1 MQGASAC
8 RSGVSGL
15 GRLRQLLQ
23 GQAGDAGSG
32 WLWWGM
38 QRIHWWMDPVLQ
50 IQRQPGAASAKG
62 AAGSVGKCQLAGSAV
77 LVQACMCVK

>member
-23 GQAGDAGSG
+23 GR
-32 WLWWGM
+32 WCR
-38 QRIHWWMDPVLQ
+38 QRLAVVGYAEDPLVDG
-50 IQRQPGAASAKG
+50 PSAADPT
-62 AAGSVGKCQLAGSAV
+62 AAGCCVGKGRCWSVGSCQLANSAV
-77 LVQACMCVK
+77 LVQACMHVQ